1 MYVKYSLVI
10 CSCRND
16 WEQKK
21 LLLGKGNR
29 ERPCFTLA
37 TMMRKLFIVIERS
50 FWPEGR
56 NKEFSGSLCPR
67 GLNLIFYCFL
77 QCQERPFNLH
87 QVVSSSLLPRLNRV
101 FLYLPFLATISFV
114 SQSFLHQQ
122 ITNEYLHTWYHLFV
136 AVKLKQQWIFFIWA
150 FLIVMWNSLF
160 NIVICY
166 FCYLFSRQWTLF
178 APCVYCT

>member
-1 MYVKYSLVI
+1 M
-10 CSCRND
+10 
-16 WEQKK
+16 
-21 LLLGKGNR
+21 LLGKGNR

-56 NKEFSGSLCPR
+56 NKEFSEYLCPR

-87 QVVSSSLLPRLNRV
+87 QVVSSLLLPRLNRV

-122 ITNEYLHTWYHLFV
+122 ITNEYFTYMISPFCGCEVKTTMNLLYLSIFDSN
-136 AVKLKQQWIFFIWA
+136 VKLTI
-150 FLIVMWNSLF
+150 
-160 NIVICY
+160 
-166 FCYLFSRQWTLF
+166 
-178 APCVYCT
+178 